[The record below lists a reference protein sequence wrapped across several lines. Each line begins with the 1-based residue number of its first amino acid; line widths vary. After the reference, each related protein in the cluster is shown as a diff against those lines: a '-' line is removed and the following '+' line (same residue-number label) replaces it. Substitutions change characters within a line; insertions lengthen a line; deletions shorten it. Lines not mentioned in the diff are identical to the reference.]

1 MPVLHL
7 DNIPDELFRRI
18 EQLAEADRMPLAEET
33 VHLLQQAVAFKQAR
47 GGAGAPPPVR
57 SQREVLD
64 DISRLRW
71 APPPGSPGVV
81 EMLREDRER

>member
-18 EQLAEADRMPLAEET
+18 EQLAAADRMPVAEET
-33 VHLLQQAVAFKQAR
+33 VHLLQQAVALKQAS
-47 GGAGAPPPVR
+47 GEAGTPPPVR

-64 DISRLRW
+64 DIGRLRW
-71 APPPGSPGVV
+71 TPPPGSPGVV
-81 EMLREDRER
+81 EMLREDRGR

>member
-18 EQLAEADRMPLAEET
+18 EQLAAADRMPMAEET
-33 VHLLQQAVAFKQAR
+33 VYLLQQAVARKQAP
-47 GGAGAPPPVR
+47 GEAGTPPPVR

-64 DISRLRW
+64 DIGRLRW
-71 APPPGSPGVV
+71 TPTPGSPGVV
-81 EMLREDRER
+81 EMLREDRGR